1 MTQIH
6 VAELRVQ
13 DVVEVLNS
21 VESLA
26 FLDKSVFNAIGEQLQ
41 VIHRKRY
48 KQQID
53 PDGNAWTPLNDKYLA
68 KKKEEGAYKDILQY
82 TGKMLDTL
90 THQAT
95 DYGVKFGSN
104 AIQAASQHYGRDGIP
119 SRKFVGINNA
129 DRAIIAEEIADAYEV
144 WLAKQAK

>member
-13 DVVEVLNS
+13 DVVDVLNDMQ
-21 VESLA
+21 SLA

-41 VIHRKRY
+41 IIHRNRY

-53 PDGNAWTPLNDKYLA
+53 PDGNAWAPLSEKYLEQKRKDA
-68 KKKEEGAYKDILQY
+68 TYQDILQY
-82 TGKMLDTL
+82 SGKMLDTL

-119 SRKFVGINNA
+119 SRKFIGINDA
-129 DRAIIAEEIADAYEV
+129 DRAIISEEIAAAYEI
-144 WLAKQAK
+144 WIAANT

>member
-1 MTQIH
+1 MTAIH
-6 VAELRVQ
+6 VAEMRVQ
-13 DVVEVLNS
+13 DVVDVLSS
-21 VESLA
+21 VQSLA
-26 FLDKSVFNAIGEQLQ
+26 FLDKSVFESIGEQLQ
-41 VIHRKRY
+41 IIHRKRY

-53 PDGNAWTPLNDKYLA
+53 PDGNAWTPLNEKYLA
-68 KKKEEGAYKDILQY
+68 KKKKEGAYKDILQY

-119 SRKFVGINNA
+119 SRKFVGINND
-129 DRAIIAEEIADAYEV
+129 DRAIIAEEIKDAYEI
-144 WLAKQAK
+144 WLAKNS

>member
-6 VAELRVQ
+6 VAQLRVQ
-13 DVVEVLNS
+13 DVVDVLSS
-21 VESLA
+21 VQSLA
-26 FLDKSVFNAIGEQLQ
+26 FLDKSVFESIGEQLQ
-41 VIHRKRY
+41 IIHRKRY

-53 PDGNAWTPLNDKYLA
+53 PDGNAWTPLNEKYLA
-68 KKKEEGAYKDILQY
+68 KKKEQGAYKDILQY

-104 AIQAASQHYGRDGIP
+104 AIQAASQHYGRDDIP
-119 SRKFVGINNA
+119 SRKFVGINND
-129 DRAIIAEEIADAYEV
+129 DRAIIAEEIKDAYES
-144 WLAKQAK
+144 WLAKNS

>member
-1 MTQIH
+1 MTAIH
-6 VAELRVQ
+6 VAEMRVQ
-13 DVVEVLNS
+13 DVVDVLSS
-21 VESLA
+21 VQSLA
-26 FLDKSVFNAIGEQLQ
+26 FLDKSVFESIGEQLQ
-41 VIHRKRY
+41 IIHRKRY

-53 PDGNAWTPLNDKYLA
+53 PDGNAWTPLNEKYLA
-68 KKKEEGAYKDILQY
+68 KKKKEGAYKDILQY

-119 SRKFVGINNA
+119 SRKFVGINND
-129 DRAIIAEEIADAYEV
+129 DRAIIAEEIKDAYES
-144 WLAKQAK
+144 WLAKNS

>member
-1 MTQIH
+1 MTAIH
-6 VAELRVQ
+6 VAEMRVQ
-13 DVVEVLNS
+13 DVVDVLSS
-21 VESLA
+21 VQSLA
-26 FLDKSVFNAIGEQLQ
+26 FLDKSVFESIGEQLQ
-41 VIHRKRY
+41 IIHRKRF

-53 PDGNAWTPLNDKYLA
+53 PDGNAWTPLSEKYLA
-68 KKKEEGAYKDILQY
+68 SKKEKGAYKDILQY

-119 SRKFVGINNA
+119 SRKFVGINND
-129 DRAIIAEEIADAYEV
+129 DRAIIAEEIKDAYES
-144 WLAKQAK
+144 WLAKNS

>member
-1 MTQIH
+1 MTAIH
-6 VAELRVQ
+6 VAEMRVQ
-13 DVVEVLNS
+13 DVVDVLSS
-21 VESLA
+21 VQSLA
-26 FLDKSVFNAIGEQLQ
+26 FLDKSVFESIGEQLQ
-41 VIHRKRY
+41 IIHRKRY

-53 PDGNAWTPLNDKYLA
+53 PDGNAWTPLNAKYEA
-68 KKKEEGAYKDILQY
+68 KKKEDANYQDILQY

-119 SRKFVGINNA
+119 SRKFVGINND
-129 DRAIIAEEIADAYEV
+129 DRAIIAEEIKDAYEI
-144 WLAKQAK
+144 WLAKNS

>member
-13 DVVEVLNS
+13 DVVDVLSS
-21 VESLA
+21 VQSLA
-26 FLDKSVFNAIGEQLQ
+26 FLDKSVFDSIGEQLQ
-41 VIHRKRY
+41 IIHRKRY

-53 PDGNAWTPLNDKYLA
+53 PDGNAWTPLNEKYLA
-68 KKKEEGAYKDILQY
+68 KKKEQGAYKDILQY

-104 AIQAASQHYGRDGIP
+104 AIQAASQHYGRDDIP
-119 SRKFVGINNA
+119 SRKFVGINND
-129 DRAIIAEEIADAYEV
+129 DRAIIAEEIKDAYES
-144 WLAKQAK
+144 WLAKNS

>member
-1 MTQIH
+1 MTAIH
-6 VAELRVQ
+6 VAEMRVQ
-13 DVVEVLNS
+13 DVIDVLSS
-21 VESLA
+21 VQSLA
-26 FLDKSVFNAIGEQLQ
+26 FLDKSVFESIGEQLQ
-41 VIHRKRY
+41 IIHRKRY

-53 PDGNAWTPLNDKYLA
+53 PDGNAWTPLNEKYLA
-68 KKKEEGAYKDILQY
+68 KKKKEGAYKDILQY

-119 SRKFVGINNA
+119 SRKFVGINND
-129 DRAIIAEEIADAYEV
+129 DRAIIAEEIKDAYES
-144 WLAKQAK
+144 WLAKNS

>member
-1 MTQIH
+1 MTAIH
-6 VAELRVQ
+6 VAEMRVQ
-13 DVVEVLNS
+13 DVVDVLSS
-21 VESLA
+21 VQSLA
-26 FLDKSVFNAIGEQLQ
+26 FLDKSVFEAIGEQLQ
-41 VIHRKRY
+41 IIHRKRY

-53 PDGNAWTPLNDKYLA
+53 PDGNAWAPLNEKYLA
-68 KKKEEGAYKDILQY
+68 KKKEQGAYLDILQY

-119 SRKFVGINNA
+119 SRKFVGINDA
-129 DRAIIAEEIADAYEV
+129 DRVIIADEIRDAYEI
-144 WLAKQAK
+144 WLAKNS

>member
-13 DVVEVLNS
+13 DVVDVLSS
-21 VESLA
+21 VQSLA
-26 FLDKSVFNAIGEQLQ
+26 FLDKSVFESIGEQLQ
-41 VIHRKRY
+41 IIHRKRY

-53 PDGNAWTPLNDKYLA
+53 PDGNAWTPLNEKYLA
-68 KKKEEGAYKDILQY
+68 KKKKEGAYKDILQY
-82 TGKMLDTL
+82 TSKMLDTL

-104 AIQAASQHYGRDGIP
+104 AIQAASQHYGRDDIP
-119 SRKFVGINNA
+119 SRKFVGINND
-129 DRAIIAEEIADAYEV
+129 DRAIIAEEIKDAYEI
-144 WLAKQAK
+144 WLAKNS

>member
-13 DVVEVLNS
+13 DVVDVLSS
-21 VESLA
+21 VQSLA
-26 FLDKSVFNAIGEQLQ
+26 FLDKSVFESIGEQLQ
-41 VIHRKRY
+41 IIHRKRY

-53 PDGNAWTPLNDKYLA
+53 PDGNAWTPLNEKYLA
-68 KKKEEGAYKDILQY
+68 KKKEQGAYKDILQY

-104 AIQAASQHYGRDGIP
+104 AIQAASMHYGRDGIP
-119 SRKFVGINNA
+119 SRKFVGINNN
-129 DRAIIAEEIADAYEV
+129 DRAIIAEEIKDAYES
-144 WLAKQAK
+144 WLAKNS